1 MKLISGQAEGSDRER
16 LLEDQDQELSVLTRK
31 LEMREREL
39 AIQQEALD
47 DESEE
52 QERQQTRLAETG
64 KASSVWPFPYYLVT
78 YTILCSRGP
87 QRARGMARARGQ

>member
-1 MKLISGQAEGSDRER
+1 MKLLSGQEEGSDRQR

-52 QERQQTRLAETG
+52 QERQQTRRG
-64 KASSVWPFPYYLVT
+64 KASSVWPFPLLFSNVNNP
-78 YTILCSRGP
+78 LQPKPSKSKRHG
-87 QRARGMARARGQ
+87 

>member
-1 MKLISGQAEGSDRER
+1 MKLISGQEEGSDRQR

-39 AIQQEALD
+39 AIQQEALN

-52 QERQQTRLAETG
+52 QERQQTHLEETG
-64 KASSVWPFPYYLVT
+64 KASSVWPFPLLFSNVNNP
-78 YTILCSRGP
+78 LQPRPKSKRHG
-87 QRARGMARARGQ
+87 

>member
-1 MKLISGQAEGSDRER
+1 MKLISGQEEGSDRQR

-47 DESEE
+47 DESGK
-52 QERQQTRLAETG
+52 QDRQQTRLEETG
-64 KASSVWPFPYYLVT
+64 KASSVWPFPLLFSNVNNP
-78 YTILCSRGP
+78 LQPKPSKSKRHG
-87 QRARGMARARGQ
+87 

>member
-1 MKLISGQAEGSDRER
+1 MKLLSGQEEGSDRQR

-47 DESEE
+47 DESGK
-52 QERQQTRLAETG
+52 QDRQQTRLEETG
-64 KASSVWPFPYYLVT
+64 KASSVWPFPLLFSNVNNP
-78 YTILCSRGP
+78 LQPKPSKSKRHG
-87 QRARGMARARGQ
+87 

>member
-47 DESEE
+47 DESGE
-52 QERQQTRLAETG
+52 QDRQQTRLEETG
-64 KASSVWPFPYYLVT
+64 KASSV
-78 YTILCSRGP
+78 
-87 QRARGMARARGQ
+87 

>member
-1 MKLISGQAEGSDRER
+1 MKLISGQEEGSDRQR

-64 KASSVWPFPYYLVT
+64 KASSVWPFPLLFSNVHNP
-78 YTILCSRGP
+78 LQPRPSKSKRHG
-87 QRARGMARARGQ
+87 

>member
-1 MKLISGQAEGSDRER
+1 MKLISGQEEGSDRQR

-39 AIQQEALD
+39 AIQQD

-52 QERQQTRLAETG
+52 QERQQTRLEETG
-64 KASSVWPFPYYLVT
+64 KASSVWPFPLLFSNVNNP
-78 YTILCSRGP
+78 LQPKPSKSKRHG
-87 QRARGMARARGQ
+87 